1 MLFRSRAGFS
11 VYSGKQNLKGAVSR
25 WLLLVENGN
34 LCGAVPTGAR

>member
-1 MLFRSRAGFS
+1 MTTSLGGA
-11 VYSGKQNLKGAVSR
+11 QAAQALKAARAVSR